1 VKAMLEASDEFCFV
15 YSTYPDLNSAKAAA
29 RLAVDRKLAACV
41 NIYPPMTS
49 VYMWEGTRNEATEH
63 AAFFKT
69 RRTLVEETVSAL
81 WEIHSYSV
89 PCFVVLPIQGGS
101 PDYLAWVREQTE
113 KPVTV

>member
-1 VKAMLEASDEFCFV
+1 
-15 YSTYPDLNSAKAAA
+15 
-29 RLAVDRKLAACV
+29 
-41 NIYPPMTS
+41 
-49 VYMWEGTRNEATEH
+49 
-63 AAFFKT
+63 
-69 RRTLVEETVSAL
+69 VEETVSAL